1 MGILNHPVVFICL
14 GIIAG
19 LIIGF
24 YLRKRFVE
32 GHQSNIKVQSKQI
45 IENAIVEAEQLKKE
59 ALLQSKEEAY
69 LVKQALEKELKGERD
84 ELKDEMRQLNKKR
97 EALKNDWD
105 SFDSKHAE
113 LLAGEKR
120 LKQKETD
127 IDEKHKEIDHLIG
140 KQRYEMARIAGI
152 SQEDAKKMLMES
164 LEKMR

>member
-120 LKQKETD
+120 LKPILRPYDTLGSTRYVDFDTIKNAYAIFNWHCGAAQCGQV
-127 IDEKHKEIDHLIG
+127 HLF
-140 KQRYEMARIAGI
+140 
-152 SQEDAKKMLMES
+152 
-164 LEKMR
+164 